1 VPSRWPLAIISV
13 ICFWPLGIAA
23 CVFAA
28 KVKPALQM
36 GDVATA
42 LRASSRVKLFF
53 WISVAVVVFYL
64 IIIIASA
71 AGSGSS

>member
-1 VPSRWPLAIISV
+1 MAVFSVVMCWPFGV
-13 ICFWPLGIAA
+13 AA

-28 KVKPALQM
+28 KVKPALQL

-53 WISVAVVVFYL
+53 WISLAVFIVYLL
-64 IIIIASA
+64 IIIGSAS
-71 AGSGSS
+71 GSGSGG